1 MLRLFLTLTALV
13 SMVTVSSACTC
24 EPMDFQA
31 EFCDDLDRPVVA
43 LKIIP
48 EKKNDRSKRAAM
60 PRTTASPAPTTSS
73 TGERIVTVSAK
84 VTKIYRQGTDVQA
97 TKGQRVYISS
107 SEDDGMCGI
116 ASRLREGKTFITK
129 ISSYDRIVRYMCD
142 FFIDISY
149 HSRIGN
155 PNKYFKKKNL
165 CREKK
170 KKGKKNKGKKGRN

>member
-1 MLRLFLTLTALV
+1 MLRLILTLSAL
-13 SMVTVSSACTC
+13 VTVSSACTC

-48 EKKNDRSKRAAM
+48 EKKSGRSERSAV
-60 PRTTASPAPTTSS
+60 RTTTVSSAPITKSS
-73 TGERIVTVSAK
+73 GSQSVTVLAK
-84 VTKIYRQGTDVQA
+84 VTKIYRQGTEVQA
-97 TKGQRVYISS
+97 TKGQRVFITS

-129 ISSYDRIVRYMCD
+129 ISSYNRISRYMCD
-142 FFIDISY
+142 FFVDISY
-149 HSRIGN
+149 HNRLDN

-170 KKGKKNKGKKGRN
+170 SKKEKKNKGRKGRD